1 MIIILM
7 GVSGSGK
14 TTVGKLLAGNLGWEF
29 YDGDDFHSPANIA
42 KMSRGAALTDEDR
55 QPWLQSLRE
64 LITRCIH
71 TGEHAVIACSALKE
85 SYRTELRVN
94 ETVRFVYLKGS
105 FAQLEKRLNDRQNHF
120 MTSELLASQF
130 ATLEEPEDALIIDVS
145 RPPAEIV
152 STIRTAFGI

>member
-1 MIIILM
+1 LIIILM

-14 TTVGKLLAGNLGWEF
+14 TTIGKLLAGNLGWDF

-42 KMSRGAALTDEDR
+42 KMSGGTALTDEDR

-64 LITRCIH
+64 LITRCIDR
-71 TGEHAVIACSALKE
+71 EEPAVIACSALKK
-85 SYRTELRVN
+85 SYRIELRVN

-105 FAQLEKRLNDRQNHF
+105 FAQLEKRLNERQNHF
-120 MTSELLASQF
+120 MTSELLADQF
-130 ATLEEPEDALIIDVS
+130 ATLEEPEDALKIDVS

-152 STIRTAFGI
+152 SSIRTAFGI